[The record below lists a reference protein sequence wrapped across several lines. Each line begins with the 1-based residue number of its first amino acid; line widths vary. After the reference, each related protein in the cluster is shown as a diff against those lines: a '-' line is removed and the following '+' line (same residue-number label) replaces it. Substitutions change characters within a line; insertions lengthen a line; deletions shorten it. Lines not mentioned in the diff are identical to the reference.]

1 MLISFFT
8 AHMVSTLAI
17 KVDPDIPLMFTAPL
31 SSCFFCFLCCN
42 SKHLLKLHVQVY
54 QLKKGLCLRQ
64 VSSLSSC
71 PLPAALNTPEA
82 AKKGLFWAILWH
94 WMAHLLVIFIYI
106 SYTTTMKK
114 SIILIWISGEPEG
127 SPPFTLLLHLNTMVV
142 SNQLVLCW
150 W

>member
-8 AHMVSTLAI
+8 AHVVSTLAI
-17 KVDPDIPLMFTAPL
+17 KVDPDIALMFTAPL
-31 SSCFFCFLCCN
+31 CSCFFCFLCCN

-82 AKKGLFWAILWH
+82 AMEVYFEQFHGIEWHIYWSFLFTSATLIIVYKGWPIRDD
-94 WMAHLLVIFIYI
+94 
-106 SYTTTMKK
+106 
-114 SIILIWISGEPEG
+114 
-127 SPPFTLLLHLNTMVV
+127 
-142 SNQLVLCW
+142 
-150 W
+150 